1 MTAIIALPPAGA
13 TLRESRPTPHAPPPH
28 VPIPKSPLNFPFP
41 GWTRRGSLASA
52 MKRWFRGLL
61 ICSLIL
67 AWLLPSEVLAG
78 PAADDF
84 KRHTSTAV
92 RATESLSQVTG
103 IAISPLL
110 GVGALGAYQYYCTK
124 PEDRVRLRWYA
135 QPWFWS
141 VALTIVG
148 VCLLK
153 DSLGPA
159 IPTSLKKPL
168 DLLELFENKAS
179 ALIATGVIVQIAA
192 DVFDSLQPRLSS
204 ELNLAGLHFAAAG
217 INSLGDFLM
226 IPLALMIFA
235 VVWLVSH
242 TINVLV
248 LVSPFTTVDTA
259 LKSFRTAVL
268 GSVVGT
274 QALDDRLGGAW
285 ALVVV
290 LVCVLLAPWAFRTV
304 VFGTVFAWDL
314 VTFRRLRFTPSGSGN
329 WMFTARQIGHAPHR
343 SLGVLSRQ
351 DSGELV
357 FKWRPWLILPART
370 EVLPP
375 GRYVVGRGL
384 IYSEILRVE
393 GDHAPDFF
401 NLPPRCSSHED
412 ALARL
417 YQFDEVRPVGLRAAW
432 TWLKGLTST
441 RPALG

>member
-1 MTAIIALPPAGA
+1 MG
-13 TLRESRPTPHAPPPH
+13 
-28 VPIPKSPLNFPFP
+28 
-41 GWTRRGSLASA
+41 
-52 MKRWFRGLL
+52 
-61 ICSLIL
+61 SLIL
-67 AWLLPSEVLAG
+67 AWLLPSEVRAG
-78 PAADDF
+78 AAAEDF

-110 GVGALGAYQYYCTK
+110 GVGAMGAYQYYRTK
-124 PEDRVRLRWYA
+124 PDDRARLRWYA

-141 VALTIVG
+141 VALSIVG

-168 DLLELFENKAS
+168 DLLELFENKLS
-179 ALIATGVIVQIAA
+179 ALIATGVIVHIAA

-204 ELNLAGLHFAAAG
+204 ELDLAGLHFAAAG
-217 INSLGDFLM
+217 INTLGQFLL
-226 IPLALMIFA
+226 IPLALLIFA

-242 TINVLV
+242 TIHVLV
-248 LVSPFTTVDTA
+248 LISPFTTVDTL
-259 LKSFRTAVL
+259 LKSFRTAIL

-274 QALDDRLGGAW
+274 QALDERLGGAW

-314 VTFRRLRFTPSGSGN
+314 VTFRRLRFTPSATGN
-329 WMFTARQIGHAPHR
+329 WMFTARPIGTAPHR
-343 SLGVLSRQ
+343 SWGVLCRQ

-357 FKWRPWLILPART
+357 FKWRPWLVLPTRT

-375 GRYVVGRGL
+375 GRYIVGRGL
-384 IYSEILRVE
+384 IHSEILRVE
-393 GDHAPDFF
+393 GDHAPDLF
-401 NLPPRCSSHED
+401 NLPPRCNCHEEE
-412 ALARL
+412 LARL
-417 YQFDEVRPVGLRAAW
+417 YQFDEVRPIGLRAAW
-432 TWLKGLTST
+432 AWIKRWFSV
-441 RPALG
+441 RPALD